1 MAMTMSRFSSLLPQ
15 VLSTGRV
22 KQRRFYRNFSLR
34 MMRGMMLPSMLVHQL
49 IASPHGDTFTE
60 YDNSDAD
67 DDDDADDVDKDHDD
81 DDDDA

>member
-1 MAMTMSRFSSLLPQ
+1 MLMVMMPDQ
-15 VLSTGRV
+15 VGLWSCFLI
-22 KQRRFYRNFSLR
+22 QPERNSWPIQVQPF
-34 MMRGMMLPSMLVHQL
+34 HQL

-81 DDDDA
+81 DDDAQLTTTCFNLW